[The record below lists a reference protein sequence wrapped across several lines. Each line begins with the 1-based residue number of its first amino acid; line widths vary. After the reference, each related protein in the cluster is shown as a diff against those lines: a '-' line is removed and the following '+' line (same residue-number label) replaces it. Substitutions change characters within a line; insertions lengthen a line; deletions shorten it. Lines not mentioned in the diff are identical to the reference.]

1 MNTCRKDSTKEEE
14 CSKLMRR
21 NFTYDSTLRLGPEK
35 TKANKKKVC
44 QKYFE
49 KENMYCM
56 NYLWLFI

>member
-1 MNTCRKDSTKEEE
+1 MSSYKKDSTKEEE
-14 CSKLMRR
+14 YSKLMRG
-21 NFTYDSTLRLGPEK
+21 NFTFDSTLRLGPEK

-56 NYLWLFI
+56 NYL